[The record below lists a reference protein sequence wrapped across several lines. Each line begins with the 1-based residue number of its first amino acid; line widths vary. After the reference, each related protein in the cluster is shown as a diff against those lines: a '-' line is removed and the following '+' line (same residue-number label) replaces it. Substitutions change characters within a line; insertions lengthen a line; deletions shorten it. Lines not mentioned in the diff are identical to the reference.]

1 MRTLLAGSTVFIT
14 IIASL
19 AFGIG
24 CGYVAIAAILRLI
37 GHKPQSQ
44 AQALPTK
51 TAAATSSSG
60 D

>member
-1 MRTLLAGSTVFIT
+1 MRTLLAASTVFIT
-14 IIASL
+14 IAASL

-24 CGYVAIAAILRLI
+24 CGYIAIAAILRLV

-44 AQALPTK
+44 AIPTH